1 MALFVEMEGDII
13 KQAGLSAGGVGPVPL
28 FLSRAS
34 ALLTGKRM
42 EVSLI
47 QEVLSVVQE
56 EISPI
61 SDVRGSAQ
69 YKRMLLNQLIKAALS
84 EQFNIPVTKDLMEFK
99 A

>member
-1 MALFVEMEGDII
+1 
-13 KQAGLSAGGVGPVPL
+13 
-28 FLSRAS
+28 
-34 ALLTGKRM
+34 M